1 MTEKENKIIKEEKI
15 EEKLKPSEIEA
26 KKRDTKVSEEIQK
39 KIEEMK
45 GQKEVKKIE
54 VPRSD
59 EREYIIP
66 IRAKLVKVQKYRRAG
81 KAIKIVKEFL
91 VRHMKVRDRDL
102 NKIRIDTYLN
112 DFIWTRG
119 IKNPPTKVRVKV
131 FKEGEIVRVE
141 LAEAPDRL
149 KFKKAKLEN
158 RNKKAAEAGLKKKAP
173 RTPAG
178 AEKKKPEGS
187 VAEPEGNKEEA
198 KEKKAAVIEA
208 GNKMEKAAAN
218 QSKHMTKGL
227 GGPKTK
233 PIRKAL
239 AK

>member
-1 MTEKENKIIKEEKI
+1 MTEKEKKKGEKV
-15 EEKLKPSEIEA
+15 EEKLQPSEIEA
-26 KKRDTKVSEEIQK
+26 KKQDTKVSEEIQK

-45 GQKEVKKIE
+45 GQKKVKKVE

-66 IRAKLVKVQKYRRAG
+66 LRAKLVKVQKYRRAG
-81 KAIKIVKEFL
+81 KAIKLVKEFL

-119 IKNPPTKVRVKV
+119 IKNPPTKVKVKV
-131 FKEGEIVRVE
+131 FREGEIVRVE
-141 LAEAPDRL
+141 LAETPDRL

-158 RNKKAAEAGLKKKAP
+158 RDKRAAEMGAKKKKAP
-173 RTPAG
+173 RTPADS
-178 AEKKKPEGS
+178 EKKKPES
-187 VAEPEGNKEEA
+187 AAEPEGNKEEA
-198 KEKKAAVIEA
+198 KEKKAAVVEA
-208 GNKMEKAAAN
+208 GNKMEKAAAK

>member
-1 MTEKENKIIKEEKI
+1 MAENKKPVEEEKI
-15 EEKLKPSEIEA
+15 EEKLQPSEIEA
-26 KKRDTKVSEEIQK
+26 KKQDTKVSEEIQK

-45 GQKEVKKIE
+45 GQKTGKKVE

-66 IRAKLVKVQKYRRAG
+66 LRTKLIKVQKYRRAG

-91 VRHMKVRDRDL
+91 VRHMKVRDKDL

-119 IKNPPTKVRVKV
+119 IKNPPSKVKVKV

-141 LAEAPDRL
+141 LAETPDRL
-149 KFKKAKLEN
+149 KFKKTKLEN
-158 RNKKAAEAGLKKKAP
+158 RDKKAAEIGAKKKTP
-173 RTPAG
+173 RTPEG
-178 AEKKKPEGS
+178 AEKKKSEES
-187 VAEPEGNKEEA
+187 AAESEGNKEEA
-198 KEKKAAVIEA
+198 KEKKAAVVEA
-208 GNKMEKAAAN
+208 GNKMEKAAAK